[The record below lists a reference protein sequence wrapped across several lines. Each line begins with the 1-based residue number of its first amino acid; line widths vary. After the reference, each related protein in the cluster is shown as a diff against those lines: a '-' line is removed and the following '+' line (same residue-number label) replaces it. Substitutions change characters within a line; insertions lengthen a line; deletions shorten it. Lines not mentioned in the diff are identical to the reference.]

1 MSKILIYLKIY
12 IIRLYQYFLSPLIGS
27 RCRFLPSCSE
37 YFIEALKSYGLIK
50 GSYLGYKR
58 ILSCHPF
65 KFLGGGDGLDLVPNK
80 KDLTKEKLDG

>member
-65 KFLGGGDGLDLVPNK
+65 KLLGGRSGLDLLPKKNK
-80 KDLTKEKLDG
+80 PSKEN

>member
-65 KFLGGGDGLDLVPNK
+65 KLLGGKSGLDLVPEKNK
-80 KDLTKEKLDG
+80 PTKEN

>member
-65 KFLGGGDGLDLVPNK
+65 KPLGGRSGLDLVPKKNK
-80 KDLTKEKLDG
+80 PSKEN

>member
-58 ILSCHPF
+58 ILSCRPF
-65 KFLGGGDGLDLVPNK
+65 KLLGGRSGLDLLPKKNK
-80 KDLTKEKLDG
+80 PSKEN

>member
-1 MSKILIYLKIY
+1 MSKILIYCKIY
-12 IIRLYQYFLSPLIGS
+12 IIRSYQYLLSPLFGS

-37 YFIEALKSYGLIK
+37 YFIEALKSYGFIK

-65 KFLGGGDGLDLVPNK
+65 KLLGGRSGLDMVPEKNK
-80 KDLTKEKLDG
+80 TTKEN

>member
-37 YFIEALKSYGLIK
+37 YFIEALKSYGLVK

-58 ILSCHPF
+58 VLSCHPF
-65 KFLGGGDGLDLVPNK
+65 KLLGGRSGLDLVPKKNK
-80 KDLTKEKLDG
+80 PSKEN

>member
-65 KFLGGGDGLDLVPNK
+65 KLLGGRSGLDLVPKKNK
-80 KDLTKEKLDG
+80 PSKEN